1 MRAEQAVAMP
11 NNQRLIGNLTEAKRS
26 PTFEVRQLE
35 SARGWYV
42 RVLWHYGQEHHVG
55 GFASADEA
63 QSWIDKK
70 SIRWLE
76 NRAAALHVV

>member
-1 MRAEQAVAMP
+1 MRAEQAAAMP
-11 NNQRLIGNLTEAKRS
+11 NNQCLIGNLTEAKRS

-55 GFASADEA
+55 LRVCGRGAELDR
-63 QSWIDKK
+63 QKIDKMVAK
-70 SIRWLE
+70 
-76 NRAAALHVV
+76 